1 MEKCLKSHTER
12 LVVNKAKSS
21 EINSQHVNLGDP
33 AQGVSK
39 SPVLV
44 FRPFYLNNYLKT
56 SI

>member
-21 EINSQHVNLGDP
+21 EVNSQHVNLGDP

-39 SPVLV
+39 SSVLV
-44 FRPFYLNNYLKT
+44 FRPFYSNNYLKT